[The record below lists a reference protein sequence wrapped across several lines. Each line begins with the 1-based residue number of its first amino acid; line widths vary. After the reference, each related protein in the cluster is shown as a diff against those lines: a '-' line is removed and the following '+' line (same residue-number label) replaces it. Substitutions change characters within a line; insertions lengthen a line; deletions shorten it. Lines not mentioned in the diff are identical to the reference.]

1 MEIVDQ
7 LKSVV
12 EKSFALEGLGDCFL
26 VELNVWPSKKVEVF
40 IDSDGIVTFE
50 KCKQLSRII
59 EAEIE
64 EKGWFGEKYTLDV
77 SSAGVGRPLVN
88 PRQYKKN
95 IGRNVEIKLAESEKL
110 AGVLTEVKDDKLYI
124 KHIVK
129 RKEGKKNVK
138 EELIE
143 EVNHADII
151 EIKVKISFK

>member
-1 MEIVDQ
+1 
-7 LKSVV
+7 
-12 EKSFALEGLGDCFL
+12 
-26 VELNVWPSKKVEVF
+26 VEVF

-59 EAEIE
+59 EAKIE

-77 SSAGVGRPLVN
+77 SSAGVGRPLRN

-95 IGRNVEIKLAESEKL
+95 IGRKVEIKLANGEKL
-110 AGVLTEVKDDKLYI
+110 SGELVDTSDEKLKI
-124 KHIVK
+124 KQIVK

-138 EELIE
+138 EEVIQE
-143 EVNHADII
+143 IDNAAVA